1 MMSRRSLR
9 RLGLGL
15 IAAAGLAAV
24 SAHAAPTY
32 ALVDHIKL
40 ADGNFDY
47 SSFDPVHRRFYIGR
61 TGGVTALDVDAK
73 TLAALDPQAQ
83 RTHEPL
89 VLNHGANLL
98 VTDSG
103 TDSVH
108 ILDALTGAV
117 VAEIPTAKGP
127 DGAIFD
133 PASGLA
139 LVMNGRVGLVTLVDP
154 ATWKAVGSITIG
166 GALEFGAADG
176 AGRAFVNI
184 EDQNQIAVID
194 TKARTVLARYP
205 LAGCEHPSGLAYA
218 AKAGVLIAACGNG
231 VGKAVNART
240 GADVATLAIGH
251 FPDAVIYDPVR
262 KLAFIPCALEGV
274 LEVIAVRG
282 PNDVAIIQTVKTQQ
296 GARSGAVDPKTG
308 ILYLPTARY
317 VAAAAGGRPTPVPG
331 TFEILVVAPN

>member
-1 MMSRRSLR
+1 MSRRTLSL
-9 RLGLGL
+9 LGL
-15 IAAAGLAAV
+15 IAAAGLAAAA
-24 SAHAAPTY
+24 AHAAPTY

-73 TLAALDPQAQ
+73 TLAMLDPQAQ

-103 TDSVH
+103 TNSAHV
-108 ILDALTGAV
+108 LDALTGAV
-117 VAEIPTAKGP
+117 LADVPTDKDP
-127 DGAIFD
+127 DGAVFD

-139 LVMNGRVGLVTLVDP
+139 LVINGQAGVVTLIDP
-154 ATWKAVGSITIG
+154 ATWKAVGSIAVG
-166 GALEFGAADG
+166 GGLEFGAVDG
-176 AGRAFVNI
+176 AGKAFVNV
-184 EDQNQIAVID
+184 EDQNQIAVIN
-194 TKARTVLARYP
+194 TRARTVVARYA
-205 LAGCEHPSGLAYA
+205 LKDCEHPGGLAYA
-218 AKAGVLIAACGNG
+218 ANAGVLIAACGNN
-231 VGKAVNART
+231 VAKVIKAAT
-240 GADVATLAIGH
+240 GEDIATLTIGK

-262 KLAFIPCALEGV
+262 KLAFIPCALDGV

-282 PNDVAIIQTVKTQQ
+282 PNDVAIVQTVKTQQ

-308 ILYLPTARY
+308 ILYLPTAHY
-317 VAAAAGGRPTPVPG
+317 ALSPTGGRPTPVPG

>member
-1 MMSRRSLR
+1 MSHRIT
-9 RLGLGL
+9 LGLLGM
-15 IAAAGLAAV
+15 IAAAGLAAA
-24 SAHAAPTY
+24 AHAAPTY

-61 TGGVTALDVDAK
+61 TGGVTALDVDSKAL
-73 TLAALDPQAQ
+73 TMLDPQAQ

-89 VLNHGANLL
+89 VLNNGANLL

-103 TDSVH
+103 TNSVH
-108 ILDALTGAV
+108 ILNALTGAV
-117 VAEIPTAKGP
+117 VAEIPVEKGP
-127 DGAIFD
+127 DGAFFD
-133 PASGLA
+133 PATGLA
-139 LVMNGRVGLVTLVDP
+139 VVINGHAGVLTLIDP
-154 ATWKAVGSITIG
+154 GTWKAVGAIAVG
-166 GALEFGAADG
+166 GGLEFGAADG
-176 AGRAFVNI
+176 AGRAFVNV

-194 TKARTVLARYP
+194 TRARTVVARYP
-205 LAGCEHPSGLAYA
+205 LKGCTGPGGLAYIPDIGA
-218 AKAGVLIAACGNG
+218 LISACGNG
-231 VGKAVNART
+231 VAKVIRASNGE
-240 GADVATLAIGH
+240 DIATLAIGK

-282 PNDVAIIQTVKTQQ
+282 RNDVAIVQTAKTQQ

-308 ILYLPTARY
+308 ILYLPTAHY
-317 VAAAAGGRPTPVPG
+317 ALSPTGGRPTPVPG

>member
-1 MMSRRSLR
+1 
-9 RLGLGL
+9 
-15 IAAAGLAAV
+15 
-24 SAHAAPTY
+24 
-32 ALVDHIKL
+32 
-40 ADGNFDY
+40 
-47 SSFDPVHRRFYIGR
+47 VHRRFYLGR
-61 TGGVTALDVDAK
+61 SGGVTALDVDAK
-73 TLAALDPQAQ
+73 TLAMLDPQAH

-103 TDSVH
+103 TNSAH

-117 VAEIPTAKGP
+117 VAEIPTDQGP
-127 DGAIFD
+127 DAAIFD

-139 LVMNGRVGLVTLVDP
+139 LVMNGHAGDITLVDP
-154 ATWKAVGSITIG
+154 KTWKAVGSIAIG

-176 AGRAFVNI
+176 AGKAFVNV
-184 EDQNQIAVID
+184 EDQNLIAVID
-194 TKARTVLARYP
+194 TRARTVVARYP
-205 LAGCEHPSGLAYA
+205 LKGCEHPGGLAYA
-218 AKAGVLIAACGNG
+218 ANAGVLIAACGNN
-231 VGKAVNART
+231 VAKVINAAT
-240 GADVATLAIGH
+240 GEDVATLAIGK

-282 PNDVAIIQTVKTQQ
+282 PSDVAIIQTVKTQQ

-308 ILYLPTARY
+308 ILYLPTAHY
-317 VAAAAGGRPTPVPG
+317 ALSPTGGRPTPVPG

>member
-1 MMSRRSLR
+1 MSHHRLR

-15 IAAAGLAAV
+15 VAAAMAAAT
-24 SAHAAPTY
+24 AHAAPTY

-61 TGGVTALDVDAK
+61 TGGVTAVDVDTK
-73 TLAALDPQAQ
+73 TLTMLDPQAQ

-89 VLNHGANLL
+89 VLNRGANLL

-103 TDSVH
+103 TNSVH

-117 VAEIPTAKGP
+117 VAEIATEKGP

-139 LVMNGRVGLVTLVDP
+139 LVMNGRAGVVTFIDP
-154 ATWKAVGSITIG
+154 KTWKVAGTVAVG
-166 GALEFGAADG
+166 GALEFAAADG
-176 AGRAFVNI
+176 AGKAFVNV

-194 TKARTVLARYP
+194 THARTVVARYP
-205 LAGCEHPSGLAYA
+205 LKGCTGPGGLAYVPD
-218 AKAGVLIAACGNG
+218 AGVLIAACGNN
-231 VGKAVNART
+231 VAKVIKAST
-240 GADVATLAIGH
+240 GEDIATLAIGK

-282 PNDVAIIQTVKTQQ
+282 PNDVAIVQTVKTQQ

-308 ILYLPTARY
+308 ILYLPTAHY
-317 VAAAAGGRPTPVPG
+317 ALSPTGGRPTPVPG

>member
-1 MMSRRSLR
+1 MSRSSLR
-9 RLGLGL
+9 QLGFGL
-15 IAAAGLAAV
+15 IAAVLAAAT
-24 SAHAAPTY
+24 AHAAPTY

-47 SSFDPVHRRFYIGR
+47 SSFDPVHRRFYIAR

-73 TLAALDPQAQ
+73 AMAMLDPQAQ

-103 TDSVH
+103 TNSAH

-117 VAEIPTAKGP
+117 VAEVPAGKDP
-127 DGAIFD
+127 DAAIFD

-139 LVMNGRVGLVTLVDP
+139 LVINGAGGDITLVDP
-154 ATWKAVGSITIG
+154 KTWKAVGLIPVG
-166 GALEFGAADG
+166 GALEFGASDG
-176 AGRAFVNI
+176 AGRAFVNV
-184 EDQNQIAVID
+184 ESQNLIAVID
-194 TKARTVLARYP
+194 TKTRTVVARYP
-205 LAGCEHPSGLAYA
+205 LAGCKGPSGLAYA
-218 AKAGVLIAACGNG
+218 ANAGVLIAACGNN
-231 VGKAVNART
+231 VGKVIKAAT
-240 GADVATLAIGH
+240 GEDVATLAIGK

-282 PNDVAIIQTVKTQQ
+282 PNDVAIIQTLKTQQ

-308 ILYLPTARY
+308 ILYLPTAHY
-317 VAAAAGGRPTPVPG
+317 ALSTTGGRPTPVPG